1 MTTLD
6 HAIPAAEEQP
16 WFYRI
21 EDTADPWC
29 HWFRM
34 LRFPRHGPLDAE
46 IEHDIE
52 EVCRAADKRRL
63 AIVPRTKRFAEMWA
77 TRGLLEVSPLSMAG
91 VARGGIE
98 GRSRARL
105 GPGRSRRR
113 RDPQQ
118 ARRDDGRIRSRRR

>member
-77 TRGLLEVSPLSMAG
+77 TFRQHHERLEAVGSIAAIDG
-91 VARGGIE
+91 WCG
-98 GRSRARL
+98 
-105 GPGRSRRR
+105 
-113 RDPQQ
+113 
-118 ARRDDGRIRSRRR
+118 ARRH